1 MEYHNGTSESLI
13 VSATSVTVGIKGDNV
28 EMCRNCK
35 VLRDDDDNLIV
46 DVIPRLNAKYTAR
59 IPDDAI
65 VSQAEDGE
73 IAIFIEPTE
82 EAAIIIRRLW
92 KDQER
97 LIRES
102 N

>member
-1 MEYHNGTSESLI
+1 MQYHNNTSEQLLLD
-13 VSATSVTVGIKGDNV
+13 AEAVTIGIKGDNV

-35 VLRDDDDNLIV
+35 ILRDAAGSLVV
-46 DVIPRLNAKYTAR
+46 DIIPRLNAKYTSS

-65 VSQAEDGE
+65 VSQASDGE
-73 IAIFIEPTE
+73 IAVFIEPTDP
-82 EAAIIIRRLW
+82 AAQLIRRVW
-92 KDQER
+92 RDQER